1 MTTFRESKHL
11 LRVSKH
17 RQSDNAL
24 SFETIMTVANHPNWF
39 ETRSNHNATDA
50 GYPIGVFCDGASV
63 ASFGR
68 VYGSQSTATAGLFA
82 AGGKN
87 AGMATGLAK

>member
-1 MTTFRESKHL
+1 M

-39 ETRSNHNATDA
+39 ETRSIHNATDA
-50 GYPIGVFCDGASV
+50 GDPLGIFPDGASV
-63 ASFGR
+63 ASSGR
-68 VYGSQSTATAGLFA
+68 VFGSQSKATAGLFS